1 MTGAPVPIDYTAIG
15 YDDMRAAMLRL
26 ARDSLPEWSDFS
38 ESDLGV
44 LLVELV
50 AYAADVTLYYQTRIA
65 ANLLPETSDEP
76 EALVQ
81 LLRLIGYEL
90 QPPSPATADLRV
102 AIASTESLP
111 VHVPRGTQFTA
122 TVPGSDSVVF
132 ESVDDLAIGPADLTP
147 ADPVTGL
154 RYFGPVSV
162 VEGTTR
168 LHEPVGISDGS
179 PNQAYGLADAPVIR
193 HSVDVLVVEP
203 GGTADWTEV
212 ETLAR
217 STAVDR
223 HFVVRR
229 GADGRATIAFGDGEN
244 GMIPPRLASGNVGTI
259 TATYRV
265 GGGPQGNVARNT
277 DMVPSLGEIQEAVN
291 LEPAA
296 GGAAAESLDRARAF
310 APRLFRAQERAV
322 TTGDYE
328 DLALQVPGVGK
339 VRAVALNWNEVVLYV
354 APAGQVAEP
363 SETLVRDLRAYF
375 EHRRLATASV
385 EVVGPDAVDVF
396 LRATVQAQPYFRERD
411 VRVAVEHAVDEVLAF
426 ERIGFG
432 QRLYVSRLYEAI
444 QELPQVAGLT
454 IDQFSRTRDG
464 SVDTAGVLQLGPS
477 ELPRPG
483 YRDGPG
489 RPPIEIVVQGAA
501 TESA

>member
-1 MTGAPVPIDYTAIG
+1 
-15 YDDMRAAMLRL
+15 
-26 ARDSLPEWSDFS
+26 
-38 ESDLGV
+38 
-44 LLVELV
+44 
-50 AYAADVTLYYQTRIA
+50 
-65 ANLLPETSDEP
+65 
-76 EALVQ
+76 
-81 LLRLIGYEL
+81 
-90 QPPSPATADLRV
+90 
-102 AIASTESLP
+102 
-111 VHVPRGTQFTA
+111 
-122 TVPGSDSVVF
+122 
-132 ESVDDLAIGPADLTP
+132 
-147 ADPVTGL
+147 
-154 RYFGPVSV
+154 
-162 VEGTTR
+162 
-168 LHEPVGISDGS
+168 
-179 PNQAYGLADAPVIR
+179 
-193 HSVDVLVVEP
+193 
-203 GGTADWTEV
+203 
-212 ETLAR
+212 
-217 STAVDR
+217 
-223 HFVVRR
+223 VRR